1 MQDNV
6 IFKILSK
13 TRPPSVILPTS
24 MSLLLFGPYE
34 MQWKL
39 KRVAEL
45 EWIDQYPFLLLLLN
59 RGDM

>member
-13 TRPPSVILPTS
+13 PGLQVILPTS

-45 EWIDQYPFLLLLLN
+45 EWIYQYPFLLFL
-59 RGDM
+59 